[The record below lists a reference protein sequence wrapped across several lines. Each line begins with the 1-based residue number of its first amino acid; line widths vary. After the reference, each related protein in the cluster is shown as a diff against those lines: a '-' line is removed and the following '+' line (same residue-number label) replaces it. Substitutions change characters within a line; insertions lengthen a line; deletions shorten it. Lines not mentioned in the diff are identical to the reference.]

1 MFFFFFNPCMMHHTN
16 ILQIIKII
24 AVLYVLTQC
33 NNDILRLADS
43 MATCCSSFVP
53 LLTRA
58 IMTPKKVVAY
68 FVFVAGR
75 GRILALV
82 NIKVSKTISILTQQQ
97 ITQNK
102 KRFFFM
108 QQMGNILFTKTPKML
123 ANTFATMNEVWV
135 SFKT

>member
-1 MFFFFFNPCMMHHTN
+1 
-16 ILQIIKII
+16 
-24 AVLYVLTQC
+24 
-33 NNDILRLADS
+33 
-43 MATCCSSFVP
+43 
-53 LLTRA
+53 
-58 IMTPKKVVAY
+58 MTPKKVVAY

-82 NIKVSKTISILTQQQ
+82 NIKVSKTISILMRQQ
-97 ITQNK
+97 ITQNE

-108 QQMGNILFTKTPKML
+108 QHMGNILFTKTPKML